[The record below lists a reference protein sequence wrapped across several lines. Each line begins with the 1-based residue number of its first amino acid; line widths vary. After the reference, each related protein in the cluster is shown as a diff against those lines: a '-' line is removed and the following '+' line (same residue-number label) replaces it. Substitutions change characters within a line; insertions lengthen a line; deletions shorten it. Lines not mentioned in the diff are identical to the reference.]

1 MPTDYKTD
9 VEETAAL
16 TGGGHRRRPGPWA
29 SVPGPVARRL
39 RMPVTGMEAEF
50 NVFLDGVEIDPRKF
64 WGRPTA
70 FIDAPML
77 RREKSSFQL
86 PTGGAVYFDRGV
98 IEVVTPVIELA
109 PGCSARV
116 VRNLWEQIS
125 FVRGELSN
133 WEKRTGRHIR
143 LKAYSTH
150 YNVSLSLPRAR
161 QNGRRNVRKLA
172 YLLAHI
178 LPVPVAIVGTNR
190 RSTGV
195 GVRPRGDRI
204 EITSDF
210 TPDPGLMIATATVV
224 IGIVREVMTWP
235 SYDVSLLDQLPIP
248 TVEGVVPGKHTTR
261 KGWLAKDFHFPQSP
275 FTSDVDAPIWKVR
288 RRTGLMSLR
297 DIALLTAWYFR
308 RSIRRFSDPF
318 SFRMLFSILRGAA
331 PSMLELDDRPSAY
344 EDVGRLCRWGMVL
357 PALKGFETRRRPSTV
372 RQVIWNAGT
381 LDDFIAAREKERAQ
395 FIAQRPRR
403 RRAPSVARASASPA
417 MAASATAP
425 SLPAAA
431 GMEGSVDTVKPSPR
445 PARPRRPAGAEDPPR
460 PGNGSGRRGGS
471 TERGDSTPPAAKG
484 GERSGIH
491 SRGASGASGGRAAS
505 AAINHSGER
514 SGIHSRGASGG
525 SGGRAASAAIDHSGE
540 RSAIHSRGASGGSG
554 GRAASAPQLKDDRRQ
569 RDRRRRAAPIPFPD
583 RRLTRSAYEQVFLK
597 LVSGERLRI
606 GREMYTPVGM
616 KGWYHAV
623 FRRDSDGQERL
634 VTIDQLLRKMKDWSP
649 KG

>member
-1 MPTDYKTD
+1 
-9 VEETAAL
+9 
-16 TGGGHRRRPGPWA
+16 
-29 SVPGPVARRL
+29 
-39 RMPVTGMEAEF
+39 MPVTGMEAEF
-50 NVFLDGVEIDPRKF
+50 NVFLDGVEIDPRQF

-109 PGCSARV
+109 PGCTARV

-125 FVRGELSN
+125 FVRRELSK
-133 WEKRTGRHIR
+133 WEQRTGRHIR
-143 LKAYSTH
+143 LKAYSAH
-150 YNVSLSLPRAR
+150 YNVSFELPRAQ
-161 QNGRRNVRKLA
+161 QNGRRNVGRLA

-235 SYDVSLLDQLPIP
+235 SYDVSLLDRLPIP

-275 FTSDVDAPIWKVR
+275 FTSDLDAPIWKVR
-288 RRTGLMSLR
+288 RRPGLMTLR
-297 DIALLTAWYFR
+297 DIALRTAWYFR

-318 SFRMLFSILRGAA
+318 SFRMLFSILRGGA

-357 PALKGFETRRRPSTV
+357 PALKGFDTRRRPSIE
-372 RQVIWNAGT
+372 RQVVWNVGT

-403 RRAPSVARASASPA
+403 RRAPSVARASTLPA
-417 MAASATAP
+417 MSAAPAMAP
-425 SLPAAA
+425 SLPTEA
-431 GMEGSVDTVKPSPR
+431 GMEGAVETMKPNARST
-445 PARPRRPAGAEDPPR
+445 RPRRPAVAEVPPR
-460 PGNGSGRRGGS
+460 PGNGSRRGS
-471 TERGDSTPPAAKG
+471 TGRAESTPPAVTG

-491 SRGASGASGGRAAS
+491 SARGREAAPQDQRRRIHSGAAK
-505 AAINHSGER
+505 
-514 SGIHSRGASGG
+514 
-525 SGGRAASAAIDHSGE
+525 D
-540 RSAIHSRGASGGSG
+540 ASGGSG
-554 GRAASAPQLKDDRRQ
+554 GRAASAPRLNKDRRQ
-569 RDRRRRAAPIPFPD
+569 RERRRRADPIPFPD

-597 LVSGERLRI
+597 LVSGERLRM

-634 VTIDQLLRKMKDWSP
+634 VTIDQLLKKMKDWR
-649 KG
+649 